1 MAFLSEFLIETVRF
15 FLLVAIAVGGVYAG
29 KKLREVKDKKN
40 MEA

>member
-1 MAFLSEFLIETVRF
+1 MAFLSDFLIETVRF
-15 FLLVAIAVGGVYAG
+15 VVLIAVAVGGVYAG

>member
-15 FLLVAIAVGGVYAG
+15 ILLVAIAVGGVYAG